1 MVKKIQMADDMEE
14 GGEDASA
21 VLLLEE
27 TQERIHSPGNESL
40 TSSVE
45 CDLMIESLQREL
57 DLIRVS
63 LQRC

>member
-1 MVKKIQMADDMEE
+1 MADDTKE
-14 GGEDASA
+14 GGVDAPA
-21 VLLLEE
+21 FLLEE

-63 LQRC
+63 LHRC

>member
-1 MVKKIQMADDMEE
+1 MEE
-14 GGEDASA
+14 VGEDAFT
-21 VLLLEE
+21 VLLKE
-27 TQERIHSPGNESL
+27 TQERIRSPGNESL

-63 LQRC
+63 LHRC

>member
-1 MVKKIQMADDMEE
+1 MVKKLKMADDIEE
-14 GGEDASA
+14 GGEDASLDA
-21 VLLLEE
+21 STVLK
-27 TQERIHSPGNESL
+27 ERIHSPGNESL

>member
-1 MVKKIQMADDMEE
+1 MEE

-27 TQERIHSPGNESL
+27 TQERIHSPGNESF